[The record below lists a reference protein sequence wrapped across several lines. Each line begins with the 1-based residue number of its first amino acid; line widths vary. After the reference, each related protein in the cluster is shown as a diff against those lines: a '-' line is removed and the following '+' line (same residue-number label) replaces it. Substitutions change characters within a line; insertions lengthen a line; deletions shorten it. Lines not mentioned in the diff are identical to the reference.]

1 MSLSYEASPET
12 PELVVNGL
20 RAVHERTTQSAC
32 PAKNTDFGRSF
43 FLDRTARPRRPAAR
57 LDSRARFAS
66 GFTLVEVIVSLLLVG
81 LVGTFSLFFLADGI
95 EGYFITQKSADS
107 AFKAQIALD
116 RIRLELVDMEQLT
129 ASPVSNSL
137 IQYTST
143 NGQLPGSRALK
154 FLGST
159 LYLVVDGT
167 DYPLVDGVSD
177 EVLTVSWKNLDS
189 DLANEVAYIDIGF
202 TLETTLPYTIRV
214 YPRNLVQNL
223 P

>member
-1 MSLSYEASPET
+1 MIIPIFKHL
-12 PELVVNGL
+12 
-20 RAVHERTTQSAC
+20 
-32 PAKNTDFGRSF
+32 
-43 FLDRTARPRRPAAR
+43 PRK
-57 LDSRARFAS
+57 LKGKS

-116 RIRLELVDMEQLT
+116 RIRLELIDMGQLT

-154 FLGST
+154 FFGST

-167 DYPLVDGVSD
+167 DYPLVDGVSNAL
-177 EVLTVSWKNLDS
+177 LTVEDKNLDS
-189 DLANEVAYIDIGF
+189 DLKNEVAYIDIGF

-214 YPRNLVQNL
+214 YPRNLVENFS
-223 P
+223 